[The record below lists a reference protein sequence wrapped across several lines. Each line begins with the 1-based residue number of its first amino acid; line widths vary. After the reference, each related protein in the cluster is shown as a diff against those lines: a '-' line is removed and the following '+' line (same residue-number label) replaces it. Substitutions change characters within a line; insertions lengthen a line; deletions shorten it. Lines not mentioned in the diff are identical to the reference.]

1 MWSWSFCFGLLSLFA
16 VTGFCLTIR
25 YKDKIDDGEIVG
37 GLFIIT
43 VLSFVFFTIMSAV
56 TYKTD
61 EALYGDCMKN
71 VNDKEY
77 CIKYLKE

>member
-1 MWSWSFCFGLLSLFA
+1 MWSLIFGLLSLFA
-16 VTGFCLTIR
+16 VIGFYLTIR
-25 YKDKIDDGEIVG
+25 YKEKIDDGEIVG
-37 GLFIIT
+37 GLIIIT
-43 VLSFVFFTIMSAV
+43 VLSFIFFTIMSGV

-61 EALYGDCMKN
+61 EDLYGRCMQN